1 MGAPKLQNLFKKTD
15 DKNHVGVQEKA
26 RLQQL
31 IKKLQEQ
38 LEDPKEAKKA
48 AQIIERMIH
57 NK

>member
-1 MGAPKLQNLFKKTD
+1 MGAPKLQNLFKKSD
-15 DKNHVGVQEKA
+15 DQHQVGVQEKA

-38 LEDPKEAKKA
+38 LNDPKEAKKA

-57 NK
+57 GK

>member
-1 MGAPKLQNLFKKTD
+1 MGAPKLQNLFKKND
-15 DKNHVGVQEKA
+15 EQSNVGVQEKA

-38 LEDPKEAKKA
+38 LSNPKEAKKA
-48 AQIIERMIH
+48 AQIIEKMIH

>member
-1 MGAPKLQNLFKKTD
+1 MGAPKLQNLFKKND
-15 DKNHVGVQEKA
+15 NDNVGAQEKA

-31 IKKLQEQ
+31 IKKLQDQ
-38 LEDPKEAKKA
+38 LSDPKQAKKA